1 MWWLL
6 RDEELHDRVLKLT
19 QKIDLLTERIK
30 EMSAAL
36 DALKVQVERNTQVDQ
51 SAITLIQGIAQ
62 QLQELKDDPAAIEAL
77 SNELQASADALS
89 AAVSANT

>member
-51 SAITLIQGIAQ
+51 SAITLIEGIAQ

-77 SNELQASADALS
+77 SNELQASTDALS

>member
-36 DALKVQVERNTQVDQ
+36 DTLKVQVERNTQVDQ